1 MCFCFLIII
10 ISPAEILQFP
20 PHNILTLL
28 PDGNYTDGGS
38 TPLYFA
44 WLSEKLNFTYA
55 ELEMFFKTFKLF
67 LS

>member
-1 MCFCFLIII
+1 MCFCFLIIL
-10 ISPAEILQFP
+10 ISPEILQFP